1 MFSLTTN
8 LSKLQKSVQIK
19 IETGMQRFFFSVFSF
34 FSKPGKEKFKH
45 LATLAVTFDYTKH
58 KMLFASL
65 FVLAFIVA
73 PHILS
78 LSLSTVLSLYS
89 FVFLLIPF
97 FIGYVFGVNI
107 NGVRVVE
114 HSTLMKVLNIRGL
127 AIYPVVFVVGDALT
141 KKGNSTVIL
150 RHERIHLEQQREMF
164 ILPFYIIYLVEE
176 TLRAFFQFSGNW
188 REAYDQAYLAICFE
202 REAYGNEAKGTYLR
216 RRVPYAWTQYYFAEG
231 S

>member
-1 MFSLTTN
+1 
-8 LSKLQKSVQIK
+8 
-19 IETGMQRFFFSVFSF
+19 
-34 FSKPGKEKFKH
+34 
-45 LATLAVTFDYTKH
+45 
-58 KMLFASL
+58 MLFASL
-65 FVLAFIVA
+65 FVFTFIVA

-78 LSLSTVLSLYS
+78 LSLSTVLSLYT
-89 FVFLLIPF
+89 FVFLFIPF

-114 HSTLMKVLNIRGL
+114 HSKLMKVLSIRGL
-127 AIYPVVFVVGDALT
+127 AIYPVVFVEGDALT

-176 TLRAFFQFSGNW
+176 TLRAAFQFSGN
-188 REAYDQAYLAICFE
+188 YDQAYLAICFE

-231 S
+231 SWKAHEK